1 MQVDSESWSLKV
13 SVMPGRKLISG
24 FLAAAALFCSLLP
37 GQQAAEASASEVV
50 TVAVSDTLLDAEAH
64 EGMKALLARQLP
76 QDWLVNVVP
85 IQGADIVTGIEKLRP
100 DFVLAAADLDQ
111 CFREQNKT
119 APFRVATRKTTLAAD
134 AARSAGALFVVRAD
148 RDDIKTLADLK
159 GKTVAATLPTSLPG
173 WLAAEDEVRRAGF
186 DPATF
191 FAKTL
196 FLNAV
201 YPNVVSALLNG
212 AVDAAVFPAC
222 ALERLHQS
230 GAVLT
235 DALKV
240 VGEKTDGALA
250 CRRSTALFPD
260 VSLWG
265 FEWTSEKSVRGVA
278 VALLTAPAAQT
289 FEWLSFVPHG
299 SVDAL
304 YQALK
309 IGPYSY
315 LRDYSLKG
323 LYNRYSGIVHAALLV
338 LVILIAYE
346 IRLQVLVRR
355 RTAQLS
361 EALKRRDIV
370 EEEARLD
377 RERLGSLER
386 RNIVSQMSAMI
397 AHEVKTPVG
406 AICNFR
412 AILGFVLPA
421 DVKEEKTVHTALEGI
436 QTEAE
441 RIAGIVNRVRSYAK
455 SQKLAHTEC
464 DLAESVRRTVRS
476 MKSSL
481 RSPVPVTV
489 SVPEHA
495 PVIGDALE
503 LELLVFNLLKNA
515 AEALEGTVRPAVA
528 VTLAADDEG
537 NWRLEVTDNGP
548 YLTDEKFSRLQ
559 SLMQSVKPEGL
570 GLGLSIVRGIADSH
584 GATLTFERRPSGGLT
599 VRFVTDAAPEKH
611 QEKKNGEDK

>member
-13 SVMPGRKLISG
+13 SVMPGRKLMSG
-24 FLAAAALFCSLLP
+24 FLAAVALFCSLLP
-37 GQQAAEASASEVV
+37 GLQAAEASASEVV

-111 CFREQNKT
+111 RFREQNKT
-119 APFRVATRKTTLAAD
+119 APFRVATRN
-134 AARSAGALFVVRAD
+134 
-148 RDDIKTLADLK
+148 KTLADLK

-464 DLAESVRRTVRS
+464 DLAESVRRAVRS

>member
-13 SVMPGRKLISG
+13 SVMPGRKLMSG
-24 FLAAAALFCSLLP
+24 FLAAVALFCSLLP
-37 GQQAAEASASEVV
+37 GLQAAEASASEVV

-111 CFREQNKT
+111 RFREQNKT
-119 APFRVATRKTTLAAD
+119 APFRVATRKTT
-134 AARSAGALFVVRAD
+134 
-148 RDDIKTLADLK
+148 
-159 GKTVAATLPTSLPG
+159 
-173 WLAAEDEVRRAGF
+173 LAAEDEVRRAGF

-464 DLAESVRRTVRS
+464 DLAESVRRAVRS

>member
-1 MQVDSESWSLKV
+1 M
-13 SVMPGRKLISG
+13 
-24 FLAAAALFCSLLP
+24 
-37 GQQAAEASASEVV
+37 
-50 TVAVSDTLLDAEAH
+50 
-64 EGMKALLARQLP
+64 
-76 QDWLVNVVP
+76 
-85 IQGADIVTGIEKLRP
+85 
-100 DFVLAAADLDQ
+100 
-111 CFREQNKT
+111 
-119 APFRVATRKTTLAAD
+119 
-134 AARSAGALFVVRAD
+134 
-148 RDDIKTLADLK
+148 
-159 GKTVAATLPTSLPG
+159 
-173 WLAAEDEVRRAGF
+173 
-186 DPATF
+186 
-191 FAKTL
+191 
-196 FLNAV
+196 
-201 YPNVVSALLNG
+201 
-212 AVDAAVFPAC
+212 
-222 ALERLHQS
+222 
-230 GAVLT
+230 
-235 DALKV
+235 
-240 VGEKTDGALA
+240 
-250 CRRSTALFPD
+250 
-260 VSLWG
+260 
-265 FEWTSEKSVRGVA
+265 
-278 VALLTAPAAQT
+278 ALLTAPAAQT

-464 DLAESVRRTVRS
+464 DLAESVRRAVRS

-495 PVIGDALE
+495 PVVGDALE

>member
-37 GQQAAEASASEVV
+37 GLQAAEASASEVV

-111 CFREQNKT
+111 RFREQNKT

-212 AVDAAVFPAC
+212 AVDA
-222 ALERLHQS
+222 
-230 GAVLT
+230 
-235 DALKV
+235 
-240 VGEKTDGALA
+240 
-250 CRRSTALFPD
+250 
-260 VSLWG
+260 
-265 FEWTSEKSVRGVA
+265 
-278 VALLTAPAAQT
+278 
-289 FEWLSFVPHG
+289 
-299 SVDAL
+299 L

-346 IRLQVLVRR
+346 IRLQVLVCR

-464 DLAESVRRTVRS
+464 DLAESVRRAVRS

>member
-37 GQQAAEASASEVV
+37 GLQAAEASASEVV

-111 CFREQNKT
+111 RFREQNKT

-235 DALKV
+235 DVLKV

-361 EALKRRDIV
+361 EALKRHDIV

-421 DVKEEKTVHTALEGI
+421 DVKEEKTVHTAL
-436 QTEAE
+436 
-441 RIAGIVNRVRSYAK
+441 
-455 SQKLAHTEC
+455 
-464 DLAESVRRTVRS
+464 
-476 MKSSL
+476 
-481 RSPVPVTV
+481 
-489 SVPEHA
+489 
-495 PVIGDALE
+495 
-503 LELLVFNLLKNA
+503 
-515 AEALEGTVRPAVA
+515 
-528 VTLAADDEG
+528 
-537 NWRLEVTDNGP
+537 
-548 YLTDEKFSRLQ
+548 
-559 SLMQSVKPEGL
+559 
-570 GLGLSIVRGIADSH
+570 
-584 GATLTFERRPSGGLT
+584 
-599 VRFVTDAAPEKH
+599 
-611 QEKKNGEDK
+611 